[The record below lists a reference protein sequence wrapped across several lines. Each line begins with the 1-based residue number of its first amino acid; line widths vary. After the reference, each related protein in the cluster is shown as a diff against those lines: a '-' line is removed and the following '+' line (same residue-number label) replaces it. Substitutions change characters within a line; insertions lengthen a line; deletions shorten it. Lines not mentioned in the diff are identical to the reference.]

1 MFIDKVDIYVK
12 AGDGGDGC
20 VSFHRE
26 KYVAKGGPDGGDGG
40 KGGDIVFLADSG
52 INTLLAFKHRRKF
65 IAENGGKGM
74 QKKFHGANGQD
85 TVLRV
90 PPGTLIRD
98 AATGRIIKDISGDEP
113 FVLLK
118 GGRGGWG
125 NVHFA
130 TPTRQV
136 PRFAKGGIP
145 GPEAQIT
152 LELKMLADVGLVGFP
167 NVGKSTLLS
176 RISAARPKIANYRF
190 TTLSPNLGVVSAY
203 DTTFVVADIPGLIEG
218 ASEGLGLG
226 LSFLRHIDRCRMLI
240 HVVDASGSEGRD
252 PVDDIS
258 KINAELESYDPLLSQ
273 RYQIIAASKSD
284 LGIDP
289 ETLER
294 LRATGNEVIP
304 ISPITGE
311 GLPQLLEATV
321 RALSKAPPLLI
332 YESEPLPEEAPQE
345 RETNIDKRD
354 GVFYVTGAWL
364 RNVVSRVNFDDRESL
379 RYFQRVLR
387 NGGVIDAL
395 EANGIEEG
403 DTVNIYD
410 IEFDYIR

>member
-125 NVHFA
+125 K
-130 TPTRQV
+130 RQRRLGERTFCH
-136 PRFAKGGIP
+136 PDTP
-145 GPEAQIT
+145 GPPVC
-152 LELKMLADVGLVGFP
+152 K
-167 NVGKSTLLS
+167 
-176 RISAARPKIANYRF
+176 
-190 TTLSPNLGVVSAY
+190 
-203 DTTFVVADIPGLIEG
+203 
-218 ASEGLGLG
+218 
-226 LSFLRHIDRCRMLI
+226 
-240 HVVDASGSEGRD
+240 GRD
-252 PVDDIS
+252 
-258 KINAELESYDPLLSQ
+258 
-273 RYQIIAASKSD
+273 
-284 LGIDP
+284 
-289 ETLER
+289 
-294 LRATGNEVIP
+294 TG
-304 ISPITGE
+304 S
-311 GLPQLLEATV
+311 
-321 RALSKAPPLLI
+321 
-332 YESEPLPEEAPQE
+332 
-345 RETNIDKRD
+345 
-354 GVFYVTGAWL
+354 
-364 RNVVSRVNFDDRESL
+364 
-379 RYFQRVLR
+379 
-387 NGGVIDAL
+387 GGTD
-395 EANGIEEG
+395 N
-403 DTVNIYD
+403 T
-410 IEFDYIR
+410 